1 MTGSGSGAPG
11 RGDTDVPAPA
21 RAAFGQLAAMIAV
34 GLAFRLIIAYL
45 LPGSGFANDLGAFT
59 HWARNLAAEGPFGFY
74 DRPFFHDYTPGYLYA
89 LWLVG
94 LVGQA
99 LGGIGDLIKV
109 PAILADL
116 ALAWVVHGMV
126 LELGG
131 SRRRAQLAAAIV
143 LVNPITWFDSV
154 VWGQVDSVGVV
165 FLLLAVRELWRGRT
179 ERSAI
184 LAVTAALI
192 KPQLG
197 ILAPLVAAVTI
208 RRALAPAGGWGDEP
222 EPAPSGT
229 SWERRTRG
237 PIRILTTGLAG
248 FLAAVAISSPF
259 GLWVVAPSASF
270 PFVDSPLLAQIFS
283 TAAGYPYLTVNA
295 YNLWALVEV
304 NGASHA
310 ANGVWLYDAPVDG
323 QPFAAFLG
331 IPAIVFGSLGLLAVI
346 VGTSVVVARRPDRLT
361 ILVGLAV
368 LAIAFFAVPTR
379 VHERYS
385 FPFFAIAAVLAA
397 TSFRW
402 RVAYVVASIATF
414 ANMYVVLTTLYD
426 NPMIDDWLGVGPAIR
441 SWWGVTLVA
450 VLHTG
455 VLAWLLAQ
463 LRGGARARLAGEL
476 RDAAIEDEDED
487 GHAPVVPVP
496 PPAGAPT
503 PPAGESGGTLTSA
516 AGPGPEARPAPAPTS
531 APATASRRLV
541 PAWFDRPALDTLGP
555 IAWLRARMAETPIR
569 PDRSRTLAREG
580 RGRFGRLD
588 LWLVIVLVI
597 ASLFLRTFRLGEPAR
612 MHFDEVYHARTAAEF
627 LQHWRYGLDHNVYEW
642 THPHL
647 AKYAMAGGIVLF
659 AGHDVESTG
668 DLGVP
673 VRDAAIEPRR
683 PDPTGRTAVDG
694 DRVWVATGSEVVAF
708 DLATRARAASWS
720 VPGASAVR
728 VDTSSGGPR
737 LFVGTDAGDLL
748 GLDLAEVELFR
759 GAAPDLAVTPYAIAS
774 LGAPIQRIA
783 SFEGGRSLGA
793 ILAGDVVATVDLS
806 TGMETGRTTV
816 PGAADLV
823 PAGRGNAL
831 VAALAEIE
839 DPDAAAA
846 VLGDIV
852 GGDVDAFA
860 AALRAPD
867 RPEAVVST
875 AIGSVR
881 TDLEAAIAEGRL
893 PGMRIEQV
901 PWMAVAGGD
910 AVVFLSP
917 TALELGAVS
926 VPGGA
931 SGLALASGVEDG
943 TQLWVASA
951 DPATGTPRM
960 TILAVTG
967 DGAPNGPVQ
976 RATMA
981 MPGPVSRVAF
991 DPAAELVHVLGTTP
1005 DGTATTMYVIE
1016 PHGRSVFADHRLPFV
1031 PVAWALDTN
1040 GQYPATD
1047 RGAML
1052 AFGADGAAASMDV
1065 GQYAFSWRLPGVIAG
1080 ALAAAVLFLLARL
1093 LFARRA
1099 VAVFTGLFVLFDGM
1113 FFAQSRIAMNDA
1125 YVGLFILAAYL
1136 VFARLWLDPARP
1148 RWGFWLGMPAVGV
1161 LLGLALASKWVAA
1174 YAIGALGIL
1183 FLLRSALG
1191 RVLLIGGLVGLTAV
1205 LGYMAM
1211 SVPVGNPDARG
1222 NILFVLIMIGLTLAA
1237 VALSVYRPVAWSDE
1251 EVRFAV
1257 GAPLVLGAV
1266 AGGALLATGLAFEPL
1281 PVGPAVPLLWVAG
1294 AVAAAGVAAALA
1306 FWLAARLGWGPLA
1319 IPDPATPDGLRP
1331 APAPAGWLRLGSAYG
1346 LPVAW
1351 LGVSIIAIPLAVY
1364 VASYLPWAFI
1374 DNHRLWDGFP
1384 VDHTGQTLLELTGGM
1399 YRYHNDLTAGHAAS
1413 SPWWA
1418 WPLNLKPV
1426 WFYQGGFAN
1435 GTSAAIYDA
1444 GNVAIWWLGIPA
1456 LVFAGIQAYR
1466 RRSLALALIVIG
1478 FLCQWVAWARIDRA
1492 AFQYHYYTSLPFV
1505 VLALGYLVAEL
1516 WHGASRR
1523 TWLVARIAAAAA
1535 LMGPVL
1541 LWVLRGPL
1549 CLFVDVEAANPG
1561 SQACVGNPGNLEV
1574 SPAAAAIAL
1583 VGIVTAGLLVR
1594 QLARL
1599 ARPRPDGRATTPG
1612 DLVPLVV
1619 TAVAGGAALA
1629 LTRLLPTSPPLFAI
1643 PGIVPEFIA
1652 LIVAV
1657 PLGLVALQVL
1667 TARDARRFVGGY
1679 LVAVVAWFA
1688 ILYPNI
1694 AALPLPSMIVNAY
1707 QGLIPTYIYAFQFPV
1722 NQIPRGTTSFADVQF
1737 ALFVGALAVA
1747 ALAVA
1752 YSAWVW
1758 RAAAVERAREDAAS
1772 APAPSDG

>member
-11 RGDTDVPAPA
+11 RGDTDAPAPA

-34 GLAFRLIIAYL
+34 GLVFRLIIAYL

-116 ALAWVVHGMV
+116 ALAWIVHGMV

-165 FLLLAVRELWRGRT
+165 FLLLAVKELWRGRT

-229 SWERRTRG
+229 TWERTTRG
-237 PIRILTTGLAG
+237 PVRILTTGLAG

-259 GLWVVAPSASF
+259 GLWVIAPSATF

-304 NGASHA
+304 NGVSHA

-331 IPAIVFGSLGLLAVI
+331 IPAIVFGSLGLLAAI
-346 VGTSVVVARRPDRLT
+346 VGTSLVVARRPDRLT

-402 RVAYVVASIATF
+402 RIAYVVASVATF

-426 NPMIDDWLGVGPAIR
+426 NPMIDDWLGIGPAIR
-441 SWWGVTLVA
+441 SWWGVTVVA
-450 VLHTG
+450 VLHSG
-455 VLAWLLAQ
+455 VLLWLLAQ
-463 LRGGARARLAGEL
+463 LRDGARARLADEL
-476 RDAAIEDEDED
+476 RDAALDDEEDEVADPAGD
-487 GHAPVVPVP
+487 VP
-496 PPAGAPT
+496 PASE
-503 PPAGESGGTLTSA
+503 PPAADVAVGWSPQVA
-516 AGPGPEARPAPAPTS
+516 DAPSPS
-531 APATASRRLV
+531 APRRLV
-541 PAWFDRPALDTLGP
+541 PAWFDRPALEALGP
-555 IAWLRARMAETPIR
+555 IAWLRARMAETPMR
-569 PDRSRTLAREG
+569 PDRSKSLVREG
-580 RGRFGRLD
+580 RGRFDRLD
-588 LWLVIVLVI
+588 LWIVIVLVI

-612 MHFDEVYHARTAAEF
+612 MHFDEVYHARTATEF
-627 LQHWRYGLDHNVYEW
+627 LQHWRYGLDHNIYEW

-683 PDPTGRTAVDG
+683 PDPTGLTAVDG
-694 DRVWVATGSEVVAF
+694 DRVWVATGTEVVAF
-708 DLATRARAASWS
+708 DLATRARVASWLM
-720 VPGASAVR
+720 PGASAVR
-728 VDTSSGGPR
+728 VETSGGPR
-737 LFVGTDAGDLL
+737 LFVGTDGGDIV

-759 GAAPDLAVTPYAIAS
+759 GAAPDLSVTPYPVAS
-774 LGAPIQRIA
+774 LGAPVLRIA
-783 SFEGGRSLGA
+783 AFDGGRGLGA
-793 ILAGDVVATVDLS
+793 ILAGDVVATVDLG
-806 TGMETGRTTV
+806 TGTESGRTTI
-816 PGAADLV
+816 PGATDLV
-823 PAGRGNAL
+823 SAGRGTAL
-831 VAALAEIE
+831 VAVLAEVG
-839 DPDAAAA
+839 DPDVAAA
-846 VLGDIV
+846 VLGEIV
-852 GGDVDAFA
+852 GGDVDAYA
-860 AALRAPD
+860 ATLRATD
-867 RPEAVVST
+867 RSEVVVST

-881 TDLEAAIAEGRL
+881 ADLDAAIADGRL
-893 PGMRIEQV
+893 PGMRIDQV
-901 PWMAVAGGD
+901 PWMAVAGGEGV
-910 AVVFLSP
+910 AFLSP
-917 TALELGAVS
+917 AALELRTVP

-931 SGLALASGVEDG
+931 RGLALASGVEDG
-943 TQLWVASA
+943 TQLWVSST
-951 DPATGTPRM
+951 DPATGSPRM
-960 TILAVTG
+960 TIIAVSG

-976 RATMA
+976 RATLA
-981 MPGPVSRVAF
+981 MPGALDRVAF
-991 DPAAELVHVLGTTP
+991 DPAAELVHVLGTSP

-1031 PVAWALDTN
+1031 PAAWALDTN
-1040 GQYPATD
+1040 AQYPAAD

-1052 AFGADGAAASMDV
+1052 AFAADGTAASMDV

-1080 ALAAAVLFLLARL
+1080 ALTAAVLFLLARL

-1113 FFAQSRIAMNDA
+1113 FFVQSRIAMNDA

-1191 RVLLIGGLVGLTAV
+1191 RVLLVGGLIGLTAV

-1211 SVPVGNPDARG
+1211 SVPAGNPDARG
-1222 NILFVLIMIGLTLAA
+1222 NIVFVLIMIGLTLAA

-1251 EVRFAV
+1251 EARFAV
-1257 GAPLVLGAV
+1257 GAPIV
-1266 AGGALLATGLAFEPL
+1266 AGAAAAVGLLVTGLAFEPL
-1281 PVGPAVPLLWVAG
+1281 PVGPAAPLLLVAG
-1294 AVAAAGVAAALA
+1294 AVAALGVVAALA

-1319 IPDPATPDGLRP
+1319 IPDPAVPEVVRPTP
-1331 APAPAGWLRLGSAYG
+1331 APPGWLRLGSGYG
-1346 LPVAW
+1346 LPVLW

-1364 VASYLPWAFI
+1364 VIAYLPWAFI

-1384 VDHTGQTLLELTGGM
+1384 AEHTGQTLLALTGEM

-1426 WFYQGGFAN
+1426 WFYQGGFAH

-1444 GNVAIWWLGIPA
+1444 GNLTIWWLGIPA
-1456 LVFAGIQAYR
+1456 LVFAAIQAYR
-1466 RRSLALALIVIG
+1466 RRSLALALVVIG

-1523 TWLVARIAAAAA
+1523 TWLFARVAAAAA

-1574 SPAAAAIAL
+1574 TPAAAGIAL
-1583 VGIVTAGLLVR
+1583 VGLVTGVLLVR

-1599 ARPRPDGRATTPG
+1599 GRPRPDGRATAPR
-1612 DLVPLVV
+1612 DLVPLVL

-1629 LTRLLPTSPPLFAI
+1629 LTRLLPASPPLFAV

-1652 LIVAV
+1652 LLVAV
-1657 PLGLVALQVL
+1657 PLGLVAVQVL

-1679 LVAVVAWFA
+1679 LVAVVAWFV

-1737 ALFVGALAVA
+1737 ALFVGALAIA

-1758 RAAAVERAREDAAS
+1758 RAAALERAREDAAAV
-1772 APAPSDG
+1772 APDGATPA